1 MESIQVC
8 CHCRRRLGFS
18 LQLLRDEI
26 ALCAETTTL
35 LYFVFEFSLNL
46 LPMARPLAFEM
57 QREVTGTFASPSKYC
72 WFSLDGEKYPMTH

>member
-1 MESIQVC
+1 M
-8 CHCRRRLGFS
+8 GFS

-35 LYFVFEFSLNL
+35 LYFVFEFSLNP

-57 QREVTGTFASPSKYC
+57 QREVPGTCASPSKYC
-72 WFSLDGEKYPMTH
+72 WFLLDGEKYPMTH